1 MKRLS
6 LLFLLVFIGC
16 QFLHAQT
23 KPRYWDDVQT
33 IKNYDKIYN
42 PPANP
47 ILFVGSSSI
56 RKWDD
61 LERTFASYV
70 VMNRGVGGA
79 VINDI
84 IGYANDLIFPYHPR
98 QIFIYVGEN
107 DLVDQTATA
116 DSILQRTKR
125 LIQLIRAEMP
135 DVPVGYIS
143 IKPSPVRAQVIDK
156 AIQANDLIRNY
167 LKTQKNIVFID
178 VFKLMITPEG
188 KSRPE
193 LFGPDM
199 LHMNKEGYEI
209 WRKAIEPYLLKR

>member
-79 VINDI
+79 VINDM
-84 IGYANDLIFPYHPR
+84 IGYANDLIFSYHPR

-107 DLVDQTATA
+107 DLVDKSTTA

-125 LIQLIRAEMP
+125 LIQLIRTEMP
-135 DVPVGYIS
+135 DVPVDYIS

-156 AIQANDLIRNY
+156 AIEANTLIRDY
-167 LKTQKNIVFID
+167 LKSQKNIVFID
-178 VFKLMITPEG
+178 VFKFMITPDG

-199 LHMNKEGYEI
+199 LHMNKTGYEI
-209 WRKAIEPYLLKR
+209 WRKAIEPYLLKQ